1 MKTQDLISIKQ
12 LCNYYKIPE
21 SFLDTLYDYQLIE
34 IQTFD
39 NDIYIQKTQIRDVEK
54 IMRLHFDLEINIEGV
69 DVIFNLLN
77 QIEVLKMEN
86 IQLKNQ
92 LKLYNNLSKK

>member
-1 MKTQDLISIKQ
+1 MKTQDLISIKN
-12 LCNYYKIPE
+12 LCSYYKIPQ

-34 IQTFD
+34 IQTLD
-39 NDIYIQKTQIRDVEK
+39 NGIYIQKTQIRDVEK
-54 IMRLHFDLEINIEGV
+54 IIRLHYDLEINIEGI

-77 QIEVLKMEN
+77 QIEILQLEN

-92 LKLYNNLSKK
+92 LKTHKELSGK

>member
-1 MKTQDLISIKQ
+1 MNTQDLISIKQ
-12 LCNYYKIPE
+12 LCNYYKVPQ
-21 SFLDTLYDYQLIE
+21 SFLDTLYEYELIE

-39 NDIYIQKTQIRDVEK
+39 NDVFIKKTQIRDIEK
-54 IMRLHFDLEINIEGV
+54 IIRLHYDLEINIEGV

-77 QIEVLKMEN
+77 QIETLKLEN

-92 LKLYNNLSKK
+92 LKLHNDLVKK

>member
-1 MKTQDLISIKQ
+1 MNTQDLISIKQ
-12 LCNYYKIPE
+12 LCNYYKVPQ

-34 IQTFD
+34 VQTF
-39 NDIYIQKTQIRDVEK
+39 NNEIYIQKTQVRDVEK
-54 IMRLHFDLEINIEGV
+54 IIRLHYDLEINIEGI

-77 QIEVLKMEN
+77 QIEVLQSQN

-92 LKLYNNLSKK
+92 LKIHK